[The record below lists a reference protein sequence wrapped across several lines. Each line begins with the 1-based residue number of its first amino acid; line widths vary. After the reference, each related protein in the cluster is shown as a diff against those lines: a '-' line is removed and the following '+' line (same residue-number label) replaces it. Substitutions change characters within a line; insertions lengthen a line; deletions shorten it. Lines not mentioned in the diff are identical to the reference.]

1 MKRSISMLL
10 VLPLVFG
17 VTGIGAQMKKPA
29 TAGRIPTARDA
40 SIGVTVFMRDSSK
53 NELMLETKIWPD
65 NPDYNAAALQRL
77 FAAMKAFGPA
87 YKQDDEV
94 AYTWATKGKV
104 TKCSVYLESMDAGVK
119 SGTGSTVGCEANGVS
134 LVAVTSVADPK
145 HPPSSSQDPKHLAD
159 MIELF
164 KKQSDRAKGSLP
176 K

>member
-1 MKRSISMLL
+1 MMRSIAILL
-10 VLPLVFG
+10 VLPFVFG
-17 VTGIGAQMKKPA
+17 ATGIYAQTKKPA
-29 TAGRIPTARDA
+29 SAGRIPSAKDA
-40 SIGVTVFMRDSSK
+40 SISVTVFMRDASK

-65 NPDYNAAALQRL
+65 NPDYNAVSLQRF

-94 AYTWATKGKV
+94 AYTWSTKGKV

-119 SGTGSTVGCEANGVS
+119 NGTGSTVGCEANGVS

-159 MIELF
+159 MMELF
-164 KKQSDRAKGSLP
+164 KKQWERAKGSLP

>member
-10 VLPLVFG
+10 VLPFVFG
-17 VTGIGAQMKKPA
+17 VTGIDAQTKKPA
-29 TAGRIPTARDA
+29 TPGKIPTAKDA
-40 SIGVTVFMRDSSK
+40 SISVTVFMRDSSK

-65 NPDYNAAALQRL
+65 NPDYNAVALQRL
-77 FAAMKAFGPA
+77 FAAMKGFGPA

-119 SGTGSTVGCEANGVS
+119 GGTGSTVGCEANGVS

-159 MIELF
+159 VMELF
-164 KKQSDRAKGSLP
+164 KKQWDRAKASLP